1 MTVHALPDPVWQM
14 DASHPAQP
22 DPQQRLS
29 EAEIEEY
36 YADHPEEETSTIS
49 KIELAYHQAVTQIA
63 GDPVY
68 DQSPEAEQVITH
80 ALAILPHLGPEAT
93 AAFLTSVHGQ
103 GLHRALPPDVHP

>member
-14 DASHPAQP
+14 DPPTLTPAPVPVEEPVEEHHPK
-22 DPQQRLS
+22 
-29 EAEIEEY
+29 
-36 YADHPEEETSTIS
+36 EEETSAIS
-49 KIELAYHQAVTQIA
+49 KIELAYHQAMTQIA

-93 AAFLTSVHGQ
+93 AAFLTSAHGQ
-103 GLHRALPPDVHP
+103 GLHRGSSH